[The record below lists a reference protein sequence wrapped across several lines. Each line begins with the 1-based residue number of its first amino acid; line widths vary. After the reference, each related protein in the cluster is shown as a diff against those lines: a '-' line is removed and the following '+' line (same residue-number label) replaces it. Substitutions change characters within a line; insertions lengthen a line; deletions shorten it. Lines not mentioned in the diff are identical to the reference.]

1 MPIATVAAIIKNGED
16 KILLTRRNV
25 EPFKGQWCLPGGHI
39 DDNEK
44 ALDAVVREAKEETG
58 LEFEPEFITY
68 LDEIVPEHDW
78 HAVVL
83 VFAGKGRGELAAQ
96 EREVTEIGWFSLE
109 EARSL
114 PLAFVHNKILEE
126 YSSKKRSDV

>member
-1 MPIATVAAIIKNGED
+1 MPITTVAAIIKNDED

-25 EPFKGQWCLPGGHI
+25 EPFKDQWCLPGGHI
-39 DDNEK
+39 DANEK
-44 ALDAVVREAKEETG
+44 ALDAVIREAMEETG
-58 LEFEPEFITY
+58 LEFEPEFVAY

-83 VFAGKGRGELAAQ
+83 VFAGKGTGELAAQ
-96 EREVTEIGWFSLE
+96 EREVIDIGWFSLE

-114 PLAFVHNKILEE
+114 RLAFEHNKILEE
-126 YSSKKRSDV
+126 YSLQISNI